1 MSKKISTIF
10 LSLFLIGILSVSC
23 SNKDKTGAGD
33 GNSAVDNSKGI
44 EQYAAT
50 YKSDSQYDT
59 SSGKISIYIRVNA
72 DGSIDMGMDENFT
85 IGGNM
90 PASTISGSG
99 NNYNI
104 DSGDGN
110 MVGTLKIDS
119 NKATLNFTKQVGF
132 ERDEKLKL
140 LIGQDI
146 SMTKI

>member
-10 LSLFLIGILSVSC
+10 LTLFLVGVLSVSC

-33 GNSAVDNSKGI
+33 TTKGI

-104 DSGDGN
+104 DSGDGSV
-110 MVGTLKIDS
+110 VGTLKIDS

-132 ERDEKLKL
+132 EEDEKLKL

>member
-1 MSKKISTIF
+1 
-10 LSLFLIGILSVSC
+10 
-23 SNKDKTGAGD
+23 
-33 GNSAVDNSKGI
+33 
-44 EQYAAT
+44 
-50 YKSDSQYDT
+50 
-59 SSGKISIYIRVNA
+59 
-72 DGSIDMGMDENFT
+72 
-85 IGGNM
+85 M

-110 MVGTLKIDS
+110 VVGRLKIDA